1 MIIRRKAMRL
11 LSFSVLVSLATVASG
26 QEQTQLL
33 WGDTHLHTNISP
45 DAFMMGNKTLDPDS
59 AYRFAKGVPMVHPYH
74 KSRVQLTQ
82 PLDFLVVADH
92 AELMGVPKLMAEG
105 DKRLFK
111 TPLGREMGEMIKAG
125 KGMEAFGKLVGMIN
139 RGESIEDLSTYEIRS
154 SVWSEQVKIADR
166 HNEPGKFTSFIGWE
180 WSSIPDGSNLH
191 RVVMTPGNAQQ
202 ASQFVPYSA
211 DESSKPE
218 DLWQWLDDT
227 SIETGLE
234 FLAIPHN
241 SNISAGAMF
250 PLADSDG
257 QPITSAYAKTRMRW
271 EPVAEITQIKGDSE
285 TAPNLSPN
293 DEFADFETYSFLIK
307 EHRAQDPE
315 PDAGS
320 YVRTGLM
327 RGLELESSVG
337 VNPYQMGVIGSTDS
351 HTGLSTSVET
361 NFSGKQAILSTPQN
375 NFETSMGAGGPKG
388 VNMSASGMAAVWA
401 KENTRE
407 SIFNAFK
414 RREVYAT
421 TGPRI
426 ALRVFGGWNFKTD
439 DANHK
444 DMATVGYQKGVP
456 MGGELTFDA
465 VQTGKPVQLLI
476 DAVKD
481 PYAENLDRIQVV
493 KGWLGA
499 DGKAREKVFDVAWS
513 EGREL
518 NAKGKLP
525 ALANRVDLTTGDQ
538 TQPSGQARLSTLWAD
553 PEFDPAQ
560 RAFYYVRALQIPT
573 IRHSTLDAVA
583 LGKSLEDLD
592 LPLTLQERAYSS
604 PIWYRGKH

>member
-1 MIIRRKAMRL
+1 MRL

-154 SVWSEQVKIADR
+154 SVWNEQVKIADR

-211 DESSKPE
+211 DESSKPK

-337 VNPYQMGVIGSTDS
+337 VNPYQMGLIGSTDS

-538 TQPSGQARLSTLWAD
+538 TQPSGQARLSTLWVD

>member
-1 MIIRRKAMRL
+1 MRFLSRSILVL
-11 LSFSVLVSLATVASG
+11 LPVVAVTVTATA

-59 AYRFAKGVPMVHPYH
+59 AYRFAKGLPMVHPYH
-74 KSRVQLTQ
+74 KSRVQLAQ

-92 AELMGVPKLMAEG
+92 AELMGVPKLMADG
-105 DKRLFK
+105 DERLFK
-111 TPLGREMGEMIKAG
+111 TPLGRELGQMLKAG
-125 KGMEAFGKLVGMIN
+125 KGMEAFAKVLGMVN
-139 RGESIEDLSTYEIRS
+139 RGESIEDLSTHEIRS
-154 SVWSEQVKIADR
+154 SVWSEQVEIADR

-202 ASQFVPYSA
+202 ASRFVPYSA

-218 DLWQWLDDT
+218 DLWQWLEDT
-227 SIETGLE
+227 SAATGLE

-250 PLADSDG
+250 PIADSDG

-271 EPVAEITQIKGDSE
+271 EPVVEITQIKGDSE

-307 EHRAQDPE
+307 EHREQDPE
-315 PDAGS
+315 PGAGS

-327 RGLELESSVG
+327 RGLELESRVG
-337 VNPYQMGVIGSTDS
+337 INPYQMGVIGSTDS

-361 NFSGKQAILSTPQN
+361 NFAGKQAMLSTPKT
-375 NFETSMGAGGPKG
+375 NFKTKMGPGGPKG

-401 KENTRE
+401 RENTRE

-426 ALRVFGGWNFKTD
+426 ALRVFGGWDFKAD
-439 DANHK
+439 DASNK
-444 DMATVGYQKGVP
+444 DMAAVGYKKGVP
-456 MGGELTFDA
+456 MGGELTFDTA
-465 VQTGKPVQLLI
+465 QAGKPVQLLI

-481 PYAENLDRIQVV
+481 PNAENLDRIQVV
-493 KGWLGA
+493 KGWLGS
-499 DGKAREKVFDVAWS
+499 DGKAQEKVFNVVWS
-513 EGREL
+513 EDREL
-518 NAKGKLP
+518 DGKGKLP
-525 ALANRVDLTTGDQ
+525 ALTNLVDLTTGYQ
-538 TQPSGQARLSTLWAD
+538 TQPSGQARLSTLWTD

-583 LGKSLEDLD
+583 LGKPLEDLG

-604 PIWYRGKH
+604 PIWYRGKL

>member
-1 MIIRRKAMRL
+1 MRF
-11 LSFSVLVSLATVASG
+11 LSFSVLVSLAATAATG

-33 WGDTHLHTNISP
+33 WGDTHLHTNVSP

-59 AYRFAKGVPMVHPYH
+59 AYRFAKGAPMVHPYH
-74 KSRVQLTQ
+74 KSRVQLAQ

-92 AELMGVPKLMAEG
+92 AELMGVPKLMADG
-105 DKRLFK
+105 DERLFK
-111 TPLGREMGEMIKAG
+111 TPLGRELGQMLKAG
-125 KGMEAFGKLVGMIN
+125 KGLEAFGKVVGMVN
-139 RGESIEDLSTYEIRS
+139 RGESIEDLSTHEIRS
-154 SVWSEQVKIADR
+154 SVWSEQVEIADR

-218 DLWQWLDDT
+218 DLWLWLEET
-227 SIETGLE
+227 STATGLE

-307 EHRAQDPE
+307 EHRTQDPA
-315 PDAGS
+315 PGAGS

-327 RGLELESSVG
+327 RGLELESVVG
-337 VNPYQMGVIGSTDS
+337 TNPYQMGVIGSTDS

-361 NFSGKQAILSTPQN
+361 NFSGKQAILSTPKS

-426 ALRVFGGWNFKTD
+426 ALRVFGGWNFKAD

-444 DMATVGYQKGVP
+444 DMATLGYQKGVP

-499 DGKAREKVFDVAWS
+499 DGKAREKVFDAAWS

-525 ALANRVDLTTGDQ
+525 ALTNHVDLTTGDQ
-538 TQPSGQARLSTLWAD
+538 TQPSGQARLSALWVD

-583 LGKSLEDLD
+583 LGKSLEDLN

-604 PIWYRGKH
+604 PIWYRGKL